1 MKAPFAAQ
9 ITLHFPLVKVTSW
22 LETLLYNGIRLH
34 LGSKIRKPHWKS
46 AKNRKIRLWKE
57 HQIRNGSSF
66 ICFSSFR
73 RSRMQCKQTDK
84 HNSWVLNGLFTR
96 TYPAARRRPQ
106 NALVLLQ
113 YLIKR
118 KLLVSFPMPL
128 WSRGRSRQA
137 RKSASN
143 HYQHEFA
150 VAIVRRSILE
160 SSLIIS
166 EKHANI
172 NLEKQITKMRIL
184 LLHFREIL
192 CRRSNIFQKRKPLGS
207 VVRR

>member
-1 MKAPFAAQ
+1 
-9 ITLHFPLVKVTSW
+9 
-22 LETLLYNGIRLH
+22 
-34 LGSKIRKPHWKS
+34 
-46 AKNRKIRLWKE
+46 
-57 HQIRNGSSF
+57 
-66 ICFSSFR
+66 
-73 RSRMQCKQTDK
+73 
-84 HNSWVLNGLFTR
+84 
-96 TYPAARRRPQ
+96 
-106 NALVLLQ
+106 
-113 YLIKR
+113 
-118 KLLVSFPMPL
+118 MPL
-128 WSRGRSRQA
+128 WRGLRRQA

-172 NLEKQITKMRIL
+172 NLEKQITEMRSIVQ